1 MNLFSAWVFKDE
13 SFLSLDNFIELF
25 LVQVFCSFFTFYVFG
40 ICSRYRGTFFY
51 CCVAGNYVW
60 YLRKCKNTKEIRRN
74 RGFTTKKKKIFFFNF
89 FSFNYY
95 YYLDFVYLTWPFFSS
110 LKCLCGF
117 LMFNYLILYYY
128 VSHMGANHANHL
140 SPKHFPLMS

>member
-1 MNLFSAWVFKDE
+1 MNLFSAWVFRDE

-74 RGFTTKKKKIFFFNF
+74 RGFTTKKNSFSLIFFLSIFLF
-89 FSFNYY
+89 I
-95 YYLDFVYLTWPFFSS
+95 LDFVYLTWPFFSS

-128 VSHMGANHANHL
+128 VSHMGANHANCL
-140 SPKHFPLMS
+140 PFKYFPLVS